1 MISGSNICDSTI
13 VHFFA
18 GLPGDQFDTPADI
31 QLKLG
36 DLDQTQYPGKVE
48 GHPYIVDWDRDG
60 QDDLVFVT
68 KVYEQ
73 VTEPAGSASGS
84 GNPTARTIRTRLF
97 LNSDLPSRA
106 AEFETAATT
115 ESEPFMPARP
125 GITRWNW
132 RVEPVEFDF
141 PQQYDQAAIV
151 NRSPSD
157 LTRIEFYFSFGDLDG
172 DGAFDIVYSAT
183 TYRQRL
189 KEVNGQSNWNVAV
202 IDSGLYLMRNRTK
215 SGLPD
220 FEPSTKI
227 FQAPDR
233 QRIHAHC
240 LTNLDR
246 DSQLDIVAD
255 LIHDGPQGDQTISE
269 LWSLTRQSSPTH

>member
-18 GLPGDQFDTPADI
+18 GTPGDQFDTPVDI

-36 DLDQTQYPGKVE
+36 DLNPTQYPGKVE

-73 VTEPAGSASGS
+73 VTEPAGSVSGS

-97 LNSDLPSRA
+97 LNSDLPSRT

-115 ESEPFMPARP
+115 ESEPFFPARP

-132 RVEPVEFDF
+132 RVEPVELDF

-157 LTRIEFYFSFGDLDG
+157 LTRIEFYFSFSDFDG
-172 DGAFDIVYSAT
+172 DGAVDIVYSAT
-183 TYRQRL
+183 IYRQRL
-189 KEVNGQSNWNVAV
+189 QEVTGQSNWNVAV

-215 SGLPD
+215 SVLPD
-220 FEPSTKI
+220 FEPSIKI

-246 DSQLDIVAD
+246 DGQLDIVAN

-269 LWSLTRQSSPTH
+269 LWSLTRQSSPKH